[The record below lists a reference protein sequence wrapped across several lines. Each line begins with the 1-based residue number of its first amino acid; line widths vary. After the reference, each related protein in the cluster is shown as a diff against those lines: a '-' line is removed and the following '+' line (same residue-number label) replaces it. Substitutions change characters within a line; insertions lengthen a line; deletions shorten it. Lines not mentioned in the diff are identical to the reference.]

1 MDKTLRIMLR
11 LKSSYR
17 INSILYGIGQFPIL
31 KRFMPEGLYRMRL
44 PKTAAA
50 VTGAIWEVVLVFLG
64 KAIYFFT
71 MVCGIGYL
79 YRQTDPR
86 AVFLHILVLFT
97 LMGSTLNNTM
107 FDAGREQY
115 YAILLMRMDAKRY
128 TLLRY
133 SYAMAK
139 TLVGFLPFTLLF
151 GLARGVPVWVCLL
164 AALAPA
170 GIKTAVAALS
180 LRCYQKTDKTLLEIG
195 LGKVQWIIAL
205 VVLVLAY
212 GLPALGIAL
221 PVWVSVTAMS
231 GMVLG
236 GVCTVPYLARF
247 GMYREMYQYL
257 ISKTMH
263 QLDQAKEVSRSYDQ
277 KNISADLSITSHKK
291 GFEFLNELFVRRHRK
306 ILWRASLRITVFC
319 LAVVGAALVAVL
331 VSRDAADAASQNLP
345 QSLPY
350 FVFII
355 YTLHRGSG
363 FTRALFM
370 NCDHSLLTY
379 SFYKQPDMVLRL
391 FAIRL
396 RDIVRINL
404 PPALVL
410 GMGLPAVL
418 YASDGTFRAAE
429 FALILISLV
438 SLSIFFSVHYLTLYY
453 LLQPYNAGTEMR
465 SSVYQ
470 IALSGTYLVCFFIM
484 KLQVPTL
491 VFGLACILFCTLY
504 CAVACVL
511 VYRLAPRTF
520 RLRN

>member
-17 INSILYGIGQFPIL
+17 INSILYGIGQFPVL
-31 KRFMPEGLYRMRL
+31 GRFLPEGLYRMRL
-44 PKTAAA
+44 PKAAAA
-50 VTGAIWEVVLVFLG
+50 VLGAVWEVVLVFLG
-64 KAIYFFT
+64 KALYFFT

-79 YRQTDPR
+79 YRQADPR

-133 SYAMAK
+133 GYAMAK
-139 TLVGFLPFTLLF
+139 TVVGFLPFTLLL
-151 GLARGVPVWVCLL
+151 GTACGVPGWACVL

-170 GIKTAVAALS
+170 GVKTAVAALS
-180 LRCYQKTDKTLLEIG
+180 LRCYQKTDRTLLEAG
-195 LGKVQWIIAL
+195 LGKVQWAVAL
-205 VVLVLAY
+205 AVLALAY

-221 PVWVSVTAMS
+221 PVWLSEAAMA
-231 GMVLG
+231 GMVAG
-236 GVCTVPYLARF
+236 GVCAVPYLARF

-257 ISKTMH
+257 ISKNMH
-263 QLDQAKEVSRSYDQ
+263 QLDRAKEASRSYDR
-277 KNISADLSITSHKK
+277 NTISADLSITSRKK

-306 ILWRASLRITVFC
+306 ILWRASLRIAVVC
-319 LAVVGAALVAVL
+319 LVAVGAALIAVL
-331 VSRDAADAASQNLP
+331 VSRNAAAAASRILT

-350 FVFII
+350 SVFII
-355 YTLHRGSG
+355 YVLHRGSG

-391 FAIRL
+391 FTIRL
-396 RDIVRINL
+396 REIVRINL

-410 GMGLPAVL
+410 GMGLPAIL
-418 YASDGTFRAAE
+418 CASDGTFRAAE
-429 FALILISLV
+429 SALILVSLV
-438 SLSIFFSVHYLTLYY
+438 GLSIFFSVHYLTLYY
-453 LLQPYNAGTEMR
+453 LLQPYNAGTEMK

-470 IALSGTYLVCFFIM
+470 LALSGTYLVCFFIM
-484 KLQVPTL
+484 RLRVPTL
-491 VFGLACILFCTLY
+491 VFGLGCILFCTLY